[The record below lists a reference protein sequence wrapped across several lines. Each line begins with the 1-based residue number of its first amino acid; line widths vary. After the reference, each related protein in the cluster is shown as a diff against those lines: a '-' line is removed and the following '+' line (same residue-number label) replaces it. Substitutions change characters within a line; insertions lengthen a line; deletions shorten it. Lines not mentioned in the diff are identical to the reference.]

1 EVYRRHG
8 RHVVEQAW
16 ARLLRLHTGEE
27 GSTPAARGS
36 ETEYDRSVVV
46 QVGSY
51 EIAVVLDRVEPV
63 EVVIK
68 ERATALVGRRAQ
80 GGQRENGRSAPMRF
94 VRHRLGHSA
103 SAQQDLR
110 ALFYTL
116 AAEQS
121 GGGGGAP
128 VEMYAHN
135 LSTGA
140 LEPLTLDARKRA
152 KLTEQL
158 HDALDG
164 IRAGNFTPRPE
175 PNSCQ
180 NCPFLLIC
188 PA

>member
-1 EVYRRHG
+1 G
-8 RHVVEQAW
+8 
-16 ARLLRLHTGEE
+16 
-27 GSTPAARGS
+27 
-36 ETEYDRSVVV
+36 
-46 QVGSY
+46 VGSY
-51 EIAVVLDRVEPV
+51 ELTVLVDRVEPL
-63 EVVIK
+63 E
-68 ERATALVGRRAQ
+68 TTVGVRVQAPDERRAQ
-80 GGQRENGRSAPMRF
+80 GWRERLGGMPQPMRF
-94 VRHRLGHSA
+94 VRHRLGHAA

-116 AAEQS
+116 AAEQ
-121 GGGGGAP
+121 GAGGAP

-140 LEPLTLDARKRA
+140 LEPLALDARKRA

-175 PNSCQ
+175 PTTCQ